1 MRVINSMVCAA
12 VCAAVLSMTSAV
24 WAQAEPDAGAAT
36 SGTKEI
42 PQRFQHVRLPGDLDH
57 SDLVKQ
63 VGAALE
69 GARAAGLG
77 VVLDVGGNKSRTDVL
92 SALCVTLR
100 DSPVY
105 TVVFLV
111 DNADKRVG
119 AGQLVLALFAD
130 KCAIDTDT
138 KVDGYAS
145 DIAFRELASD
155 EPDWNVIETELKAR
169 LAVELEDVAVS
180 RTVAE
185 KIASGLISPESDFA
199 IAKSAEGCRVVSP
212 QAKGALPLV
221 SEKLITPVPGTIPP
235 PPAFLDATGRELAP
249 LGVATAGSV
258 KNTLAKIGGAMATQK
273 AVNIEDTVERLTVK
287 LEALFADAETLERDV
302 DERLDLP
309 DPAERS
315 VAKGQYHAAAEEG
328 RHNLL
333 EVNRMIG
340 EIEGVVQRVPEILRT
355 PAPGQA
361 VAGAKVTSFAAKWRA
376 RIQKLRTRHDA
387 LLVKV
392 ETFEKVQ

>member
-1 MRVINSMVCAA
+1 MNSMVCGV
-12 VCAAVLSMTSAV
+12 VCAAVMSMASAV
-24 WAQAEPDAGAAT
+24 WAQAEPDAGAT
-36 SGTKEI
+36 SNAKEV

-111 DNADKRVG
+111 DNADKKVG
-119 AGQLVLALFAD
+119 AGQLVLGLFAD
-130 KCAIDTDT
+130 ACSLDWDTRVFGKGAED
-138 KVDGYAS
+138 
-145 DIAFRELASD
+145 AFRDLAAD
-155 EPDWNVIETELKAR
+155 EPDWGVVEAELKER
-169 LAVELEDVAVS
+169 LTVQLEDVAAS

-185 KIASGLISPESDFA
+185 EIAGCLLTPVNAFA
-199 IAKSAEGCRVVSP
+199 IAKAGDRCTVVAGDA
-212 QAKGALPLV
+212 QGALMLV
-221 SEKLITPVPGTIPP
+221 KDRKKGFSLLG
-235 PPAFLDATGRELAP
+235 DAAGSPFFANIDAGGRELAP

-258 KNTLAKIGGAMATQK
+258 KNTLSKFGGAMATQK

-340 EIEGVVQRVPEILRT
+340 EIEAIVQRVPEILRT

-387 LLVKV
+387 LMVKV
-392 ETFEKVQ
+392 ETFEKVP